1 MGAKFDGYVKPIKV
15 GLDMR
20 DVGDLM
26 LSEVEH
32 VKPDYGAWWFFCFK
46 IKEVEEFPFP
56 FFVRGDDSRFSIRN
70 KFKIMGMN
78 GISVWGEDFASKTSP
93 MNCYLDMRYHLL
105 HQVNLI
111 KKNRLFLI
119 KHILNYTLIQLA
131 SYNYTSAEAALEGAA
146 DFSRGPKI
154 FKKHGNIKLARERIS
169 RLGNPEKLKLNF
181 MDETEFG
188 HGPVHESKLRWFIR
202 RFTINGTLF
211 PFLFIKHNIIF
222 QFKEFS
228 ANTCQTFGFKKI
240 AYEYEP
246 HKTGYIA
253 EYSYLKT
260 LRILRKLLITL
271 LVIYV
276 KFDFLKKDFRLN
288 APKLCTK
295 QFWERTYSKK

>member
-1 MGAKFDGYVKPIKV
+1 MDDDATCEIESIKRTFAFMKFSKVEKLAICGALLRETEPYRLMEMGAKFDGYVKPIKV

-111 KKNRLFLI
+111 KKN
-119 KHILNYTLIQLA
+119 N
-131 SYNYTSAEAALEGAA
+131 
-146 DFSRGPKI
+146 
-154 FKKHGNIKLARERIS
+154 
-169 RLGNPEKLKLNF
+169 
-181 MDETEFG
+181 
-188 HGPVHESKLRWFIR
+188 
-202 RFTINGTLF
+202 
-211 PFLFIKHNIIF
+211 
-222 QFKEFS
+222 
-228 ANTCQTFGFKKI
+228 QTF
-240 AYEYEP
+240 
-246 HKTGYIA
+246 
-253 EYSYLKT
+253 
-260 LRILRKLLITL
+260 
-271 LVIYV
+271 
-276 KFDFLKKDFRLN
+276 LN
-288 APKLCTK
+288 
-295 QFWERTYSKK
+295 